1 MEPQCS
7 SVSIIKGNRIGEIML
22 YIKVV
27 GPGCMNCNRLEEM
40 CSEIVAE
47 QQLQAQIEKVTD
59 ITKFADLGIF
69 ITPGLI
75 INDKVISS
83 GKLPGKALLT
93 QWITEAKT

>member
-1 MEPQCS
+1 
-7 SVSIIKGNRIGEIML
+7 ML
-22 YIKVV
+22 EIKVV

-40 CSEIVAE
+40 CCEIVAK
-47 QQLQAQIEKVTD
+47 QKLPAQIEKITD

-83 GKLPGKALLT
+83 GKLPGKSLLT
-93 QWITEAKT
+93 QWITAANT